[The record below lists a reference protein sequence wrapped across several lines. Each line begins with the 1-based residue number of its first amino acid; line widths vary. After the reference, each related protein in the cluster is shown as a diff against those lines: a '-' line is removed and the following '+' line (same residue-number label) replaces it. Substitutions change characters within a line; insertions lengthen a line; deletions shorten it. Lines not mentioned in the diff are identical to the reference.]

1 MSEDN
6 AKAQVAFLLRN
17 VGVQDHHLIGLMES
31 IPRNI
36 FIPEVFHEHAYDDV
50 ALPIGMGQTISQ
62 LSVVA
67 MMTEA
72 LEITDRHKILEIGT
86 GSGYQTVVLS
96 HLCRRVY
103 TIERHRELL
112 QTAEQRFLQLRR
124 NNITSMVGDG
134 GLGWPMQAPFER
146 IMVTAAA
153 EGIPPVLIEQ
163 LAVGGIM
170 VIPVGDEHGDQKLLK
185 IHKTQEGLD
194 TQELQDVRFVPLLA
208 GEPES

>member
-1 MSEDN
+1 MSGDN
-6 AKAQVAFLLRN
+6 LKAQVAFLLRN
-17 VGVQDHHLIGLMES
+17 VGIKDHHLIGLMET
-31 IPRNI
+31 IPRDM
-36 FIPEVFHEHAYDDV
+36 FIPDVFHAHAYDDV

-72 LEITDRHKILEIGT
+72 LEVSDRHKVLEIGT

-103 TIERHRELL
+103 TIERHGELL
-112 QTAEQRFLQLRR
+112 DSAQLRFEKLR
-124 NNITSMVGDG
+124 RSNITAMMGDG
-134 GLGWPMQAPFER
+134 SLGWQMQAPFER

-153 EGIPPVLIEQ
+153 EGIPPVLIDQ

-170 VIPVGDEHGDQKLLK
+170 IVPIGDEHGEQKLLK

-208 GEPES
+208 GEPE